1 MLDVVPKRNGS
12 YGDII
17 PSLLFILSREWRL
30 VRTPYRPRGC
40 HSIRL
45 CRQRSER
52 KAKPRFS
59 SRRHERRIGAPRHVR
74 RSRNPPEIRSI
85 RVRVRKLDEREDDA
99 NEIATTGGLERRN
112 EWSNGEVRT
121 WKGSLD
127 PDRAHPRRDQIGR
140 LPEIRPPRC
149 IFSWSKF
156 DLD

>member
-1 MLDVVPKRNGS
+1 MGMLDLAPKQSGS

-45 CRQRSER
+45 RRQRSER

-59 SRRHERRIGAPRHVR
+59 TRRHERRIGAPRHVR

-85 RVRVRKLDEREDDA
+85 RVRARKLDEREDDA
-99 NEIATTGGLERRN
+99 NAIATTGGLERPPT
-112 EWSNGEVRT
+112 NGGVRT
-121 WKGSLD
+121 REESLD
-127 PDRAHPRRDQIGR
+127 PIAHPRETYTARDKTASMHFLAIETWPW
-140 LPEIRPPRC
+140 LP
-149 IFSWSKF
+149 W
-156 DLD
+156 